1 MQKFTNS
8 IAAFTLLSLPFCSYA
23 ASPPNNEYV
32 AVSAYLGSRIS
43 NDLNTETGQYAKISN
58 DSAQA
63 IAVNWYFAHN
73 QETELF
79 FSNSK
84 HTLSLTSETDTET
97 ASADIYFSYLHF
109 GGKLLFG
116 DQGPFSTSI
125 GLGIGGTFFIPVES
139 QYDNEIALSGNI
151 NAGLR
156 YELNPKWAL
165 RGDIRLYG
173 TVLNSNNAY
182 FCSSEGGCLVKFQGD
197 VYVETELMAGI
208 EYKF

>member
-1 MQKFTNS
+1 MRNINYS
-8 IAAFTLLSLPFCSYA
+8 VIAVTLLSLPLSSYA
-23 ASPPNNEYV
+23 AADSTSPEYV

-43 NDLNTETGQYAKISN
+43 NDLETDGEQDIKISN

-63 IAVNWYFAHN
+63 IAVNWYFARN

-84 HTLSLTSETDTET
+84 HSMLVNNETENTST
-97 ASADIYFSYLHF
+97 DIYFSYLHF

-116 DQGPFSTSI
+116 EGPFTTSI
-125 GLGIGGTFFIPVES
+125 GLGLGATFFIPDDS
-139 QYDNEIALSGNI
+139 KYDKDIALSGNI
-151 NAGLR
+151 NAGIR
-156 YELNPKWAL
+156 YELNPQWAL

-173 TVLNSNNAY
+173 TVLNSNNSF
-182 FCSSEGGCLVKFQGD
+182 FCSNEGCLVKLKGD

>member
-1 MQKFTNS
+1 MQKLTNS
-8 IAAFTLLSLPFCSYA
+8 IAAIALLSLPFCSYA
-23 ASPPNNEYV
+23 ASPSNNEYV

-43 NDLNTETGQYAKISN
+43 NDLNTETDQNARVSN

-63 IAVNWYFAHN
+63 IAVNWYFARN

-84 HTLSLTSETDTET
+84 HTLSQADETEST
-97 ASADIYFSYLHF
+97 SADIYFSYLHF

-125 GLGIGGTFFIPVES
+125 GLGLGATFFIPDES
-139 QYDNEIALSGNI
+139 KYDEEIAFSGNI

-156 YELNPKWAL
+156 YELNPRWAL

-182 FCSSEGGCLVKFQGD
+182 FCTSEGGCLVKLEGE